1 MIKEARNFGFNKTNK
16 IDQFVVWSITGK
28 KKKRA
33 EITHLE
39 NERDDVTADSGIG
52 YMKIKILQTLPKIWK
67 LKQLPQ
73 EYNLPKK
80 TQEDIANLTSLRPL
94 EKLHWWPNTFP
105 KMIDIESFTGKFYLI

>member
-28 KKKRA
+28 KKRA

-39 NERDDVTADSGIG
+39 NERADVTADSGIG

-105 KMIDIESFTGKFYLI
+105 KMIDLESFTGKFYLI